1 MQVFFPDAI
10 DSIDESARAIIPV
23 AFTPQT
29 ADIPFTFIVETFD
42 LTPPDAR
49 G

>member
-1 MQVFFPDAI
+1 MFFPDVI
-10 DSIDESARAIIPV
+10 DSIDESGRAIIPV

-29 ADIPFTFIVETFD
+29 ADISFTFIVETFD